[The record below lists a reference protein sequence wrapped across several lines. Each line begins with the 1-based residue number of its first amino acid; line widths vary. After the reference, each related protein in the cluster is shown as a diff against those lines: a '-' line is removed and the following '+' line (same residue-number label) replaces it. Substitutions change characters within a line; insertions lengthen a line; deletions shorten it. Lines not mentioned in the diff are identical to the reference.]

1 MPTTPIVQ
9 FGTSRFLQAH
19 ADLFI
24 SEALQEGKALG
35 QITVVQSSGDTSRA
49 RRLLALADPAG
60 YSVEVKGVAQGEL
73 VDTVRTVRSVARAL
87 SLPSDIAEVS
97 DLVRDQARI
106 IISNTAD
113 AGFRPQNADKVA
125 EFSQHMSYPAK
136 LTWFL
141 FQRFKAGGSPIQVMP
156 AELIPKNGAV
166 LCDLV
171 LSVAEIYSKEF
182 QSWLQSEVLWVNSLV
197 DRIVSEPLEPAGAV
211 AEPYALWAIENQP
224 GLIVPCEHPDVRVI
238 EDLEQVEA
246 LKLYILNLGHTYMV
260 SRWLAEGSSS
270 RQFVRE
276 TIEDATELADLE
288 DLYAREVVPA
298 FAARGGA
305 EEAEAY
311 VKTTIDRFRNP
322 FLDHRLED
330 IAQNHA
336 EKVERRIASFLKWA
350 KAGDPN
356 LQMPRLETVTSTS
369 TLGG

>member
-24 SEALQEGKALG
+24 SEALQEGRALG
-35 QITVVQSSGDTSRA
+35 RIAVVQSSGDASRA
-49 RRLLALADPAG
+49 SRLQALADPAG
-60 YSVEVKGVAQGEL
+60 YSVQVKGVDEGEL
-73 VDTVRTVRSVARAL
+73 VDTSKTVGSIARGL
-87 SLPSDIAEVS
+87 SLPSDLAEVT
-97 DLVRDQARI
+97 DLIKAQARI

-113 AGFRPQNADKVA
+113 AGFRPQQADAVA

-136 LTWFL
+136 LAWFL
-141 FQRFKAGGSPIQVMP
+141 FQRFTAGGNPIQVMP
-156 AELIPKNGAV
+156 AELIPQNGAV
-166 LCDLV
+166 LRDLV
-171 LSVAEIYSKEF
+171 LSIAQIYPEEF
-182 QSWLQSEVLWVNSLV
+182 RAWLQSEVLWVNSLV

-224 GLIVPCEHPDVRVI
+224 GLIVPCEHRDVRVVD
-238 EDLEQVEA
+238 DLEQVET

-260 SRWLAEGSSS
+260 SRWLTADTAS

-276 TIEDATELADLE
+276 VIEDDVELADLK
-288 DLYAREVVPA
+288 DMYMREVVPA
-298 FAARGGA
+298 FAAQGRG

-322 FLDHRLED
+322 FLDHRFSD

-336 EKVERRIASFLKWA
+336 EKVDRRIDSFLKWA
-350 KAGDPN
+350 RASDPDM
-356 LQMPRLETVTSTS
+356 QMPRLEAVVGSTIS
-369 TLGG
+369 G